1 MCTDNDNLCPVNIGS
16 KSVVLLPP
24 VVVVWLHLTCGCV
37 DDAVDTRLDGSQ
49 SARAAAQRSGAAQ
62 STRPTQRSSAAQRC
76 RATQGSCAAQ
86 TACRTQGVVWSVVFL
101 QWCQK
106 STSLKCH
113 KLVMSNF
120 LFSTFF
126 FVRDTNL
133 NSTKTVQERIA
144 RDLGGGVSF
153 LVAFVVL
160 VLLPFFL
167 WSLLLPSAST
177 GACNEKRTVCEA

>member
-126 FVRDTNL
+126 FRQRHKFKLHQNG
-133 NSTKTVQERIA
+133 A
-144 RDLGGGVSF
+144 RKNREGPWWWSQF
-153 LVAFVVL
+153 SCRFCCSCSS
-160 VLLPFFL
+160 
-167 WSLLLPSAST
+167 SLLSLVPSSSLRLHR
-177 GACNEKRTVCEA
+177 CLQREENSL